1 MAEADYEY
9 WDDIIERRGETKL
22 LVRQLTRRFGRLPK
36 WAKSRVDKAETSQ
49 LEQWADAVLD
59 ASTLTEVLGTPGAR

>member
-1 MAEADYEY
+1 
-9 WDDIIERRGETKL
+9 
-22 LVRQLTRRFGRLPK
+22 LPK

-59 ASTLTEVLGTPGAR
+59 ASTLTEVLGAPGAR